1 MTYTTEQSPPAART
15 TLDLAVASGR
25 NIKDSRLKSGQPYDS
40 ITVRELLTVE
50 HTSVPKNQARWFLCS
65 TYREADAREHKVQ
78 ELAGRFVL
86 ITFDMDRGNVDGRK
100 LAAALDEFTGGAIR
114 RIYSTNSA
122 THDDKR
128 WRGIVPLI
136 QSERFDTWHALQ
148 LALARFLSQR
158 LGVTVDAAAQ
168 RAGQVIYLPNTVPQS
183 DGDKKPYKGNST
195 RITGPLFD
203 WRSAGAVADLVIQ
216 IMAEQEEE
224 QRLREQKAAEA
235 RSRMAQ
241 VRAGGADGERSV
253 IERFNQAHDIENL
266 LAAYG
271 YAEGPRNTWRSPQQ
285 TTSSYATKVFRDAGG
300 EYWVS
305 QSASDAASGLGA
317 TAASGGCYGDAFDLF
332 AHYEHAG
339 DRSKAIR
346 AAADRLGIKPPPSM
360 AKMLEDMVRNAQA
373 AAALAAKPATFPA
386 TDGGAEDAQDAE
398 DADPPANIL
407 PFVQA
412 SNLPNWEP
420 PRELIEGFITEGSM
434 TVIYGDSNTGKSF
447 LMLDMAAHLV
457 TGREWFGRRL
467 RKGAVVYLAAESPRS
482 IMDRARAIEMHTG
495 VSLEHLFITTCPI
508 DLFDPNGSTM
518 AVVETVRH
526 IQRTHGVEVVLIVI
540 DTLARAMGAG
550 DENKTQDM
558 GVLVK
563 HSDLIR
569 QALGAAIAYVHHTGK
584 DASRG
589 ARGSSALRAAT
600 DTEIEVRD
608 PGDDKPREFELTKQR
623 DLPGKGEVLGFTL
636 KNVTLGLGVFGNMVS
651 TCVIEPAEPA
661 GPDPYEGLREG
672 EHEILDMIRESPV
685 RGLRYADLVD
695 RASVSETTLKR
706 NLRSL
711 EKKGL
716 VYRQSG
722 QWRLGDGKKADILSR
737 FEAGGEF

>member
-1 MTYTTEQSPPAART
+1 MAETSEDIGTAIT
-15 TLDLAVASGR
+15 TLDMAVASGR
-25 NIKDSRLKSGQPYDS
+25 NIKDSRLKSGHRYDGM
-40 ITVRELLTVE
+40 TVRDLLTVE
-50 HTSVPKNQARWFLCS
+50 HTSVPKDQARWFLCS
-65 TYREADAREHKVQ
+65 TYLEADAREHKAQ
-78 ELAGRFVL
+78 EERGRFVL
-86 ITFDMDRGNVDGRK
+86 LTFDLDHGNVDGRK

-136 QSERFDTWHALQ
+136 QAERFDTWHALQ

-183 DGDKKPYKGNST
+183 DDDKKPYKGNST
-195 RITGPLFD
+195 RINGPLFD
-203 WRSAGAVADLVIQ
+203 WRSAGAAADLVIQ

-253 IERFNQAHDIENL
+253 IERFNQAHDIETL

-373 AAALAAKPATFPA
+373 AALAATPATFPA
-386 TDGGAEDAQDAE
+386 IEEDAE
-398 DADPPANIL
+398 DAEDAEPPANIL

-412 SNLPNWEP
+412 SNLPDWEP

-457 TGREWFGRRL
+457 TGRPWFGRRI
-467 RKGAVVYLAAESPRS
+467 RQGAVVYLAAESPRS
-482 IMDRARAIEMHTG
+482 IMDRSRAIEMHTG

-569 QALGAAIAYVHHTGK
+569 QALDTAIAYVHHTGK

-589 ARGSSALRAAT
+589 ARGSTALRAAT

-623 DLPGKGEVLGFTL
+623 DLPSKGEVLGFTL
-636 KNVTLGLGVFGNMVS
+636 KTVHLGLGVFGNMVS

-661 GPDPYEGLREG
+661 GADPYEGLREG

-685 RGLRYADLVD
+685 RGLRYADLVG
-695 RASVSETTLKR
+695 RVSGSETTLKR

-711 EKKGL
+711 ERRGL

-722 QWRLGDGKKADILSR
+722 QWRLGSGKTVDTLSR